1 MMTRDDARA
10 EFKKCGLSY
19 KNVYAK
25 DIDLLWELLNKNLN
39 TASKKKLTS
48 VPLRMSKVKKVNYAD
63 DGKSIRDCYIY
74 VNGDYFTR
82 RECIS
87 FNVDGFIGFAGWAD
101 SVNIEPILSTFCEWC
116 NLIKE
121 SRNNCNRAN

>member
-1 MMTRDDARA
+1 MTRDDARE

-19 KNVYAK
+19 KNIHTW
-25 DIDLLWELLNKNLN
+25 DISLLWEMLNKNLN
-39 TASKKKLTS
+39 VASKKKLTS
-48 VPLRMSKVKKVNYAD
+48 IPLRMSKVKKVNYAD
-63 DGKSIRDCYIY
+63 DGTSIKGCYLY

-101 SVNIEPILSTFCEWC
+101 SKNTEPIVSTFCEWC
-116 NLIKE
+116 NLIKK
-121 SRNNCNRAN
+121 SRNDCD